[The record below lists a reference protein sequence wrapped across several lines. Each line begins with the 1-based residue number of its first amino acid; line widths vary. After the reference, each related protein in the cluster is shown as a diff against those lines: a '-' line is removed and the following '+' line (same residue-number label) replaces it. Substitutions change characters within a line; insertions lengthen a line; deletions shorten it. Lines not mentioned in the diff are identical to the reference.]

1 MGSERKKVLILS
13 VKAGAG
19 HLRAAAAM
27 EQVLKETH
35 PEVETHNVEALEYTN
50 PAFQASFTSAYN
62 KLASDLP
69 SVWGILYEQ
78 MNKKSSVKSKKFA
91 ALVDRLNAAPI
102 VRMVRRHAPDAIIC
116 THYLPGE
123 ILGPLRRKGKLAAPL
138 FVTLTDYDIHAMWI
152 QEGVD
157 RYFVATDEM
166 AHALRETGIGS
177 AKVSVTGIPIMPVF
191 SQPQLAPR
199 AMRLKLGLRAE
210 PPTVLL
216 SAGGFGLKRVDETVA
231 MLADAV
237 DDVQLV
243 ALAGRNEKLEKALR
257 AVAAARPGKI
267 VPMGFAAN
275 MHELMAA
282 SDFVV
287 SKSGGLTC
295 SRMPGDGS
303 PDGDLQPHPGP
314 GRAQRGLPARE
325 RRGAPRQFLRAP
337 GLQGAPPADR
347 AGPSRPHEKRHAAGR
362 PPARG
367 VRDRRDRPQLHLRS
381 LTTKGTKD
389 GFESD
394 KFLGLSSCPSCPS
407 W

>member
-1 MGSERKKVLILS
+1 MDSKGKKVLILS

-19 HLRAAAAM
+19 HLRAAAAI
-27 EQVLKETH
+27 EEVIKQTH
-35 PEVETHNVEALEYTN
+35 PEVEVRNAEALEYTN

-69 SVWGILYEQ
+69 SVWGMIYER
-78 MNKKSSVKSKKFA
+78 MDTKTSTSKSKKFA
-91 ALVDRLNAAPI
+91 ALIDRLNAAPI
-102 VRMVRRHAPDAIIC
+102 VRMVRRYAPDAVIC
-116 THYLPGE
+116 THYLPAE

-138 FVTLTDYDIHAMWI
+138 SVTLTDYDIHTMWV

-166 AHALRETGIGS
+166 AHALKEKGIGD

-199 AMRLKLGLRAE
+199 AMRLKLGLRPE

-216 SAGGFGLKRVDETVA
+216 SAGGFGFTRVDQTVA

-243 ALAGRNEKLEKALR
+243 ALAGRNKKIEKALR
-257 AVAAARPGKI
+257 AVAASRPGKI
-267 VPMGFAAN
+267 VPLGFAGN

-295 SRMPGDGS
+295 SECLAMRLPMVIFNPVPG
-303 PDGDLQPHPGP
+303 QE
-314 GRAQRGLPARE
+314 E
-325 RRGAPRQFLRAP
+325 RNADYLLENGVTLRANSAANLVYKVRRLLTDEALLARMKNATRQVARP
-337 GLQGAPPADR
+337 R
-347 AGPSRPHEKRHAAGR
+347 AAYDIVET
-362 PPARG
+362 
-367 VRDRRDRPQLHLRS
+367 V
-381 LTTKGTKD
+381 
-389 GFESD
+389 
-394 KFLGLSSCPSCPS
+394 LSGI
-407 W
+407 

>member
-1 MGSERKKVLILS
+1 MSSERKKVLILS

-19 HLRAAAAM
+19 HIRAAAAM

-69 SVWGILYEQ
+69 SVWGIIYEQ
-78 MNKKSSVKSKKFA
+78 MNKKSSAKSKKFA
-91 ALVDRLNAAPI
+91 ALIDRLNATPI

-166 AHALRETGIGS
+166 AHALQETGIGS

-216 SAGGFGLKRVDETVA
+216 SAGGFGLTRVDETVA

-243 ALAGRNEKLEKALR
+243 ALAGRNEKIEKALR
-257 AVAAARPGKI
+257 AVAASRPGKI
-267 VPMGFAAN
+267 VPLGFAGN

-295 SRMPGDGS
+295 AECLAMGVPMVVFNPIPG
-303 PDGDLQPHPGP
+303 QE
-314 GRAQRGLPARE
+314 E
-325 RRGAPRQFLRAP
+325 RNADYLLENGVALRASSAAHLVYKVRRLLTDVALLARMKSATQQVARP
-337 GLQGAPPADR
+337 R
-347 AGPSRPHEKRHAAGR
+347 AA
-362 PPARG
+362 
-367 VRDRRDRPQLHLRS
+367 
-381 LTTKGTKD
+381 
-389 GFESD
+389 FEIVETV
-394 KFLGLSSCPSCPS
+394 LSCI
-407 W
+407 

>member
-1 MGSERKKVLILS
+1 MRRLERRAQSGTGANTMSSARKKVLILS

-27 EQVLKETH
+27 EQVFKQTH
-35 PEVETHNVEALEYTN
+35 PEVEARNVEALEYTN

-69 SVWGILYEQ
+69 SVWGIIYGQ
-78 MNKKSSVKSKKFA
+78 MEKKSSSSKSKKFA
-91 ALVDRLNAAPI
+91 ALIDRLNAAPI
-102 VRMVRRHAPDAIIC
+102 VRMVRRHAPNAVIC
-116 THYLPGE
+116 THYLPAE

-138 FVTLTDYDIHAMWI
+138 FVTLTDYDIHSMWI

-166 AHALRETGIGS
+166 AYALKETGIGD
-177 AKVSVTGIPIMPVF
+177 AQVSVTGIPIMPVF
-191 SQPQLAPR
+191 SEQQIAPR
-199 AMRLKLGLRAE
+199 AMRLKLGLRPD

-216 SAGGFGLKRVDETVA
+216 SAGGFGLTRVDETVA

-243 ALAGRNEKLEKALR
+243 ALAGRNEKLEKRLR
-257 AVAAARPGKI
+257 AVAASRPGKI
-267 VPMGFAAN
+267 VPMGFAGN

-295 SRMPGDGS
+295 SECLAM
-303 PDGDLQPHPGP
+303 
-314 GRAQRGLPARE
+314 GLPMVIFNPIPGQEE
-325 RRGAPRQFLRAP
+325 RNADYLLENGVALRANSAAHLAYKVRRLLTDAALLARMKSATRQVARP
-337 GLQGAPPADR
+337 R
-347 AGPSRPHEKRHAAGR
+347 AA
-362 PPARG
+362 
-367 VRDRRDRPQLHLRS
+367 
-381 LTTKGTKD
+381 
-389 GFESD
+389 FEIVETV
-394 KFLGLSSCPSCPS
+394 LGCI
-407 W
+407 